1 MDAIRET
8 QKKYCSRAML
18 AAIFVGL
25 VFILTDQSAVGKGL
39 ILGTFFSIINFIL
52 LGEAIPLKAGK
63 SRGKSF
69 FFSLGS
75 IFFRFA
81 LMAIPLIV
89 AIKSVKFNLFAAIG
103 GIFMVQIIILADHI
117 VQDIIFN
124 PEQSGLRTA

>member
-39 ILGTFFSIINFIL
+39 ILGTLFSIINFIL

-69 FFSLGS
+69 FLSLGS
-75 IFFRFA
+75 IMFRFA
-81 LMAIPLIV
+81 LMAIPLII
-89 AIKSVKFNLFAAIG
+89 AIKSIKFNLFAVIG

-117 VQDIIFN
+117 VQILFSTRSN
-124 PEQSGLRTA
+124 QV

>member
-75 IFFRFA
+75 IMFRFA
-81 LMAIPLIV
+81 LMAIPLII
-89 AIKSVKFNLFAAIG
+89 AIKSIKFNLFAVIG

-117 VQDIIFN
+117 VQILFSTRSN
-124 PEQSGLRTA
+124 QV

>member
-18 AAIFVGL
+18 AAIFIGL
-25 VFILTDQSAVGKGL
+25 VFILMDQNAVGKGL

-52 LGEAIPLKAGK
+52 MGETLPLKIGK
-63 SRGKSF
+63 SRGKF
-69 FFSLGS
+69 FFLSLGS

-89 AIKSVKFNLFAAIG
+89 AIKSVEFNLFAVIG
-103 GIFMVQIIILADHI
+103 GIFMIQIIILADHI
-117 VQDIIFN
+117 VQTLFSTRSD
-124 PEQSGLRTA
+124 QV

>member
-117 VQDIIFN
+117 VQILFSTRSN
-124 PEQSGLRTA
+124 QA

>member
-39 ILGTFFSIINFIL
+39 ILGTLFSIINFIL

-75 IFFRFA
+75 IMFRFA
-81 LMAIPLIV
+81 LMAIPLII
-89 AIKSVKFNLFAAIG
+89 AIKSIKFNLFAVIG

-117 VQDIIFN
+117 VQILFSTRSN
-124 PEQSGLRTA
+124 QV

>member
-25 VFILTDQSAVGKGL
+25 VFILTDQNAVGKGL
-39 ILGTFFSIINFIL
+39 ILGTFFSIINFVL
-52 LGEAIPLKAGK
+52 MGEAIPLKAGK
-63 SRGKSF
+63 SRGKAF

-81 LMAIPLIV
+81 LMAIPLIM
-89 AIKSVKFNLFAAIG
+89 AIKFAEYNLFAVIG
-103 GIFMVQIIILADHI
+103 GIFMVQIIIMADHI
-117 VQDIIFN
+117 VQTLFSIRSKQI
-124 PEQSGLRTA
+124 

>member
-25 VFILTDQSAVGKGL
+25 VFIVMGQNAVGKGL
-39 ILGTFFSIINFIL
+39 ILGTFFSIVNFVL
-52 LGEAIPLKAGK
+52 LGETIPLKVGK
-63 SRGKSF
+63 SQGKSF
-69 FFSLGS
+69 FLSLVS

-81 LMAIPLIV
+81 LMGIPLVI
-89 AIKSVKFNLFAAIG
+89 AIKSVKFNLFAVIG

-117 VQDIIFN
+117 VQTLLSTGN
-124 PEQSGLRTA
+124 NQV

>member
-18 AAIFVGL
+18 AAIFMGL
-25 VFILTDQSAVGKGL
+25 VFILMAQNAVGKGL

-52 LGEAIPLKAGK
+52 MGETLPLKVGR

-81 LMAIPLIV
+81 LMAIPLII
-89 AIKSVKFNLFAAIG
+89 AIKSVKFNLFAVIG

-117 VQDIIFN
+117 VQTLLSTRDD
-124 PEQSGLRTA
+124 QV

>member
-75 IFFRFA
+75 IMFRFA
-81 LMAIPLIV
+81 LMAIPLII
-89 AIKSVKFNLFAAIG
+89 AIKSIKFNLFAVIG

-117 VQDIIFN
+117 VQILFSTRSN
-124 PEQSGLRTA
+124 QL

>member
-81 LMAIPLIV
+81 LMAI
-89 AIKSVKFNLFAAIG
+89 IKSVKFNLFAAIG

-117 VQDIIFN
+117 VQILFSSRSN
-124 PEQSGLRTA
+124 QV

>member
-75 IFFRFA
+75 IMFRFA
-81 LMAIPLIV
+81 LMAIPLII
-89 AIKSVKFNLFAAIG
+89 AIKSIKFNLFAAIG

-117 VQDIIFN
+117 VQILFSTRSN
-124 PEQSGLRTA
+124 QV

>member
-1 MDAIRET
+1 MEAIRET

-25 VFILTDQSAVGKGL
+25 VFILMGQNAVGKGL
-39 ILGTFFSIINFIL
+39 ILGTFFSIINFVV
-52 LGEAIPLKAGK
+52 LGETLPLKAGK

-81 LMAIPLIV
+81 LMAIPLVV
-89 AIKSVKFNLFAAIG
+89 AIKSVKFNLFAVIG

-117 VQDIIFN
+117 VQTLLSTGSN
-124 PEQSGLRTA
+124 RV

>member
-1 MDAIRET
+1 METIRET

-25 VFILTDQSAVGKGL
+25 VFILMGQNAVGKGL

-52 LGEAIPLKAGK
+52 MGEAIPLKAGK

-75 IFFRFA
+75 IFFRFT
-81 LMAIPLIV
+81 LMAIPLII
-89 AIKSVKFNLFAAIG
+89 AIKSVKFHLFAVIG

-117 VQDIIFN
+117 VQSLLSTRSN
-124 PEQSGLRTA
+124 QV

>member
-1 MDAIRET
+1 MDEIRET

-117 VQDIIFN
+117 VQILFSTRSN
-124 PEQSGLRTA
+124 QV

>member
-1 MDAIRET
+1 METIRET
-8 QKKYCSRAML
+8 QKKYCSQAML

-25 VFILTDQSAVGKGL
+25 VFILMGQNAVAKGL

-52 LGEAIPLKAGK
+52 MGEAIPLKAGK

-75 IFFRFA
+75 IFFRFT
-81 LMAIPLIV
+81 LMAIPLII
-89 AIKSVKFNLFAAIG
+89 AIKSVKFHLFAVIG

-117 VQDIIFN
+117 VQSLLSTRSN
-124 PEQSGLRTA
+124 QV

>member
-39 ILGTFFSIINFIL
+39 ILGTFFSIINFVL
-52 LGEAIPLKAGK
+52 MGEAIPLKAGK

-81 LMAIPLIV
+81 LMAIPLIM
-89 AIKSVKFNLFAAIG
+89 AIKSAEYNLFAVIG

-117 VQDIIFN
+117 VQTLFSTWSRQI
-124 PEQSGLRTA
+124 

>member
-1 MDAIRET
+1 MDAIKET

-52 LGEAIPLKAGK
+52 LGQAIPLKAGK

-81 LMAIPLIV
+81 LMAIPLVV

-117 VQDIIFN
+117 VQILFSTRSN
-124 PEQSGLRTA
+124 QV

>member
-1 MDAIRET
+1 MEAIRET

-25 VFILTDQSAVGKGL
+25 VFILTGQNPVGKGL

-52 LGEAIPLKAGK
+52 IGETLPMKVGK
-63 SRGKSF
+63 SRGKTF
-69 FFSLGS
+69 FYSLGS
-75 IFFRFA
+75 RLFRFA
-81 LMAIPLIV
+81 ILAIPLII

-117 VQDIIFN
+117 VQTLLSTRSNQI
-124 PEQSGLRTA
+124 

>member
-75 IFFRFA
+75 ILFRFA
-81 LMAIPLIV
+81 LMAIPLII
-89 AIKSVKFNLFAAIG
+89 AIKSIKFNLFAVIG

-117 VQDIIFN
+117 VQILFSTRSN
-124 PEQSGLRTA
+124 QV

>member
-25 VFILTDQSAVGKGL
+25 VFILADQSAVGKGL

-89 AIKSVKFNLFAAIG
+89 AIKSVKFNLFAVIG

-117 VQDIIFN
+117 VQILFSTRSN
-124 PEQSGLRTA
+124 QV

>member
-39 ILGTFFSIINFIL
+39 ILGTLFSIINFIL

-81 LMAIPLIV
+81 LMAIPLII
-89 AIKSVKFNLFAAIG
+89 AIKSIKFNLFAVIG

-117 VQDIIFN
+117 VQILFSTRSN
-124 PEQSGLRTA
+124 QV

>member
-25 VFILTDQSAVGKGL
+25 VFIVMDQTAMGKGL
-39 ILGTFFSIINFIL
+39 ILGTFFSIINFVL
-52 LGEAIPLKAGK
+52 LGETLPLKVGK

-75 IFFRFA
+75 ISFRFA
-81 LMAIPLIV
+81 LMAIPLIT
-89 AIKSVKFNLFAAIG
+89 AIKSVKI
-103 GIFMVQIIILADHI
+103 
-117 VQDIIFN
+117 
-124 PEQSGLRTA
+124 